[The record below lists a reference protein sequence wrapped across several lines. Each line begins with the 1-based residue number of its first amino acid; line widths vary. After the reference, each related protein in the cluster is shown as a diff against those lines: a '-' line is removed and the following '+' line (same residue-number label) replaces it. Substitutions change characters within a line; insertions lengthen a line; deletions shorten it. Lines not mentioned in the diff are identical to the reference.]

1 MDFPKECFF
10 GEDLFSAKLTGGR
23 DTGCF
28 ASFLRGVLVE
38 FFLKIFS
45 ELPVNFSRLELVEL
59 VESSIFLVF
68 NGAAILLAPAVV
80 LDGFLVLAS
89 SVVVVVVL
97 LMSSPVMACAIER
110 VVPSISMQTDK
121 LTSDVYSTGL
131 RPMRSMGAWDTMVA
145 QMLTTP
151 RMMVAK
157 LESIV
162 DPAILKMETE

>member
-28 ASFLRGVLVE
+28 ASFLRGVLVD

-45 ELPVNFSRLELVEL
+45 ELPVNFSRLELEEL

-68 NGAAILLAPAVV
+68 NGAAILLAPALI

-89 SVVVVVVL
+89 SVVVVVV
-97 LMSSPVMACAIER
+97 
-110 VVPSISMQTDK
+110 VVVGVIARTK
-121 LTSDVYSTGL
+121 LS
-131 RPMRSMGAWDTMVA
+131 
-145 QMLTTP
+145 
-151 RMMVAK
+151 
-157 LESIV
+157 
-162 DPAILKMETE
+162 

>member
-1 MDFPKECFF
+1 MDFPNECFF

-68 NGAAILLAPAVV
+68 NGAAILLAPVVVV

-89 SVVVVVVL
+89 SVDEVVVVVG
-97 LMSSPVMACAIER
+97 VMER
-110 VVPSISMQTDK
+110 TK
-121 LTSDVYSTGL
+121 LS
-131 RPMRSMGAWDTMVA
+131 
-145 QMLTTP
+145 
-151 RMMVAK
+151 
-157 LESIV
+157 
-162 DPAILKMETE
+162 